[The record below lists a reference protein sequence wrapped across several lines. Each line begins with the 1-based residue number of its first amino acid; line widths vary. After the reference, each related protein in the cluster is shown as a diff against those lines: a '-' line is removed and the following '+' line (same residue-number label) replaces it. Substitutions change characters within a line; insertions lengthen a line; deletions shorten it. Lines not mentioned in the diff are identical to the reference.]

1 MAESEWEAF
10 DVLALKEEEAEGMVD
25 AKAEES
31 ILAVVAF
38 PLVTLPRNPKTSE
51 MAEEEEGMA
60 AKHYYP
66 TTPSTNTNLPCI
78 PWLTE
83 GVNGDDDDF
92 REYGI
97 PRTLYPED

>member
-38 PLVTLPRNPKTSE
+38 PLVTLPRNPRTSE
-51 MAEEEEGMA
+51 TAEEEGLA
-60 AKHYYP
+60 ATHYYP
-66 TTPSTNTNLPCI
+66 TTPSPTTNSPYLP
-78 PWLTE
+78 
-83 GVNGDDDDF
+83 
-92 REYGI
+92 
-97 PRTLYPED
+97 